1 MKKPVIVIVGQV
13 YRSQYGVKMTV
24 LRVDELYDTIEY
36 WASCPRWETPRKS
49 GHELSLFK
57 QFVLDRHF
65 VRTERS

>member
-1 MKKPVIVIVGQV
+1 MKQLVTVIVGEV

-36 WASCPRWETPRKS
+36 WASCPRWTHPRKS
-49 GHELSLFK
+49 GCELSQFK

-65 VRTERS
+65 VHVAA